1 MSWTWEHVDFVL
13 TLFWSLSWLE
23 HEKASF
29 DYNIAFATY
38 PQKFW
43 HLRVE
48 RRGFDVLEKEGG
60 YPLPQPLQVAPFNA
74 PHQQVHLP
82 VNQVHYILC

>member
-1 MSWTWEHVDFVL
+1 MDLLVSA
-13 TLFWSLSWLE
+13 
-23 HEKASF
+23 K
-29 DYNIAFATY
+29 NIAFATY
-38 PQKFW
+38 PQKFG

-48 RRGFDVLEKEGG
+48 RRGLDVLEEEGG